1 MERIRIALHAP
12 DMFASLYS
20 AGFIFLIA
28 FQVIIN
34 VGVATSYYRYRD
46 ATTFISAGGSSLVF
60 LLGGMGIL
68 LNISRF
74 TNID

>member
-1 MERIRIALHAP
+1 MHAP

-34 VGVATSYYRYRD
+34 VGVATSLLPV
-46 ATTFISAGGSSLVF
+46 TGMPLPFISAGGSSLVF